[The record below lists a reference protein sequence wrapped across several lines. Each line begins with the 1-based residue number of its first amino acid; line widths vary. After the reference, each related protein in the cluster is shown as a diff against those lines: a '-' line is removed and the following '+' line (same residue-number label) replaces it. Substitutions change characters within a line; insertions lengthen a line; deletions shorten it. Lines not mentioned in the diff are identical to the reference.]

1 MLLHVDAVKY
11 KCKPT
16 KAEIG
21 GIKKRFTKSASI
33 KDLTVRQ
40 IADCLTAGRTIQ
52 PGVTPF
58 SAKSSAKGYK
68 GTNADDFSLQTIFM
82 DDVDNENEDA
92 SKETPEH
99 VAAVLVCRSYPLTY
113 TLLPSLQGVLAG
125 EDVRYLHTLITANTH
140 YPG

>member
-33 KDLTVRQ
+33 KDLSVRQ

-68 GTNADDFSLQTIFM
+68 GTNADDFSCRLFSWTISTTRM
-82 DDVDNENEDA
+82 RMPQRKRQ
-92 SKETPEH
+92 SM
-99 VAAVLVCRSYPLTY
+99 
-113 TLLPSLQGVLAG
+113 LLPFL
-125 EDVRYLHTLITANTH
+125 RNTI
-140 YPG
+140 